1 MTAKAAAL
9 LLLVGL
15 GGCSMGAPPLP
26 PDTTGSTSTHP
37 VSAADFTAQD
47 LALSCGQVDEQR
59 TALHQGIDKAN
70 ANIAGNRQTNQ
81 VAGYFGAL
89 FVVPLVATEGNYS
102 DKDIIKAAYAR
113 LDTLN
118 QLAVYRSCPS

>member
-1 MTAKAAAL
+1 
-9 LLLVGL
+9 
-15 GGCSMGAPPLP
+15 
-26 PDTTGSTSTHP
+26 
-37 VSAADFTAQD
+37 
-47 LALSCGQVDEQR
+47 
-59 TALHQGIDKAN
+59 
-70 ANIAGNRQTNQ
+70 

-118 QLAVYRSCPS
+118 KLAVYRGCPG